1 MDFVEGFDNQ
11 DMPTISSAMEKL
23 KRTLAD
29 VSGNGV
35 KQSKI
40 LVMEMLFYV
49 SITKVSF
56 KRTDEHVKEL
66 ADLLEQTNVF
76 CSSNVLEI
84 TAEDVHPVLL
94 KKANSER
101 QQQMVQGGK

>member
-84 TAEDVHPVLL
+84 TAEDVHPQCL
-94 KKANSER
+94 KDR
-101 QQQMVQGGK
+101 Q